1 MVFGKVDEKF
11 NEVASEFDVLMQ
23 KIMPDYYFFQKT
35 LVESLPFTAADVFR
49 VIDLGCGTGNLG
61 QMILERFPL
70 AELVCVDF
78 SEDMLKTAEQKIG
91 KDRAE
96 FLRCDF
102 YQLEFPGKFDAVV
115 SSLALHH
122 LETEEDKLKFYQKMY
137 AAMNPGGVHLNAEN
151 VLSPD
156 PVLQKAAIDRWRKFM
171 QKSFS
176 DEEIDRVWLAGYYDD
191 DHPVSLSCHE
201 RLMAKAGFSYFDV
214 ILKDYHFALL
224 YARK

>member
-11 NEVASEFDVLMQ
+11 NEVAAEFDQLMQ
-23 KIMPDYYFFQKT
+23 KIMPDYHFFQKA
-35 LVESLPFTAADVFR
+35 LVENLPFDVTDAFR

-61 QMILERFPL
+61 KMILERFPRS
-70 AELVCVDF
+70 EVVCVDF
-78 SEDMLKTAEQKIG
+78 SADMLKAAEQKIG
-91 KDRAE
+91 KERAK
-96 FLRCDF
+96 FMQCDF

-122 LETEEDKLKFYQKMY
+122 LRTEEDKRVFYQKMY
-137 AAMNPGGVHLNAEN
+137 DAMNPNGVHLNAEN

-156 PVLQKAAIDRWRKFM
+156 PVLQKEFIDRWRKFM
-171 QKSFS
+171 RKSFS

-191 DHPVSLSCHE
+191 DHPVTLSCHA
-201 RLMAKAGFSYFDV
+201 RLMAQTGFRHFDV
-214 ILKDYHFALL
+214 ILKSYHFALL